1 MIQRIQTIFLFI
13 SFALCGLLVVVN
25 PIYAEFDYV
34 IDGAEYQ
41 AIFLF
46 WSSFGE
52 SITGRA
58 GVLSFENYWWNFIL
72 LILSGSLSFV
82 SIFMFR
88 FTRIQIFSV
97 LISSL
102 FIGIL
107 GLKLMYQYINFKNN
121 NIDGLTDELNA
132 HIFWIVLI
140 LALNIL
146 AVFAIQL
153 DRRSIPQNY
162 FVFPKG

>member
-13 SFALCGLLVVVN
+13 SFALCGLLLVIN

-52 SITGRA
+52 SISGRA
-58 GVLSFENYWWNFIL
+58 GILSFENYWWNFIL
-72 LILSGSLSFV
+72 LILSGSLSFT
-82 SIFMFR
+82 SIFIFR
-88 FTRIQIFSV
+88 YSRIQIFSV
-97 LISSL
+97 LISSV

-107 GLKLMYQYINFKNN
+107 GLKLMYQYIDFKNKN
-121 NIDGLTDELNA
+121 VDSLNYELNA
-132 HIFWIVLI
+132 HIFWIILI

-153 DRRSIPQNY
+153 DRRSIRQNY

>member
-13 SFALCGLLVVVN
+13 SFALCGLLLVVN

-34 IDGAEYQ
+34 IDGTEYQ
-41 AIFLF
+41 SIFLF

-52 SITGRA
+52 SISGRS
-58 GVLSFENYWWNFIL
+58 GVLAFENYWWNFLL
-72 LILSGSLSFV
+72 LIFSGGLSFAA
-82 SIFMFR
+82 IFMFR
-88 FTRIQIFSV
+88 FIKFQIYSV
-97 LISSL
+97 MISSGCIVL
-102 FIGIL
+102 F
-107 GLKLMYQYINFKNN
+107 GLKLMYQYISFKNN
-121 NIDGLTDELNA
+121 NLDGLNYELNA
-132 HIFWIVLI
+132 HIFWVVLI

-146 AVFAIQL
+146 SIVAIQL